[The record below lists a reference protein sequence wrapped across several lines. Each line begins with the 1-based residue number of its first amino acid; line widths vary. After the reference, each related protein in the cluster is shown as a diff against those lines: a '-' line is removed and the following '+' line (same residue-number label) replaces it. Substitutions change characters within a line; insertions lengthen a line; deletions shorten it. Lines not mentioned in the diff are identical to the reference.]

1 LTSAAEP
8 IDADLKACILAELAT
23 QPGSRVIKREG
34 RLYFITRHGFEILCP
49 RWLEFVE
56 YADG

>member
-1 LTSAAEP
+1 
-8 IDADLKACILAELAT
+8 LAELAT
-23 QPGSRVIKREG
+23 QPGSRVIKREE
-34 RLYFITRHGFEILCP
+34 RLFFRTRHGFEILCQRLREVKA